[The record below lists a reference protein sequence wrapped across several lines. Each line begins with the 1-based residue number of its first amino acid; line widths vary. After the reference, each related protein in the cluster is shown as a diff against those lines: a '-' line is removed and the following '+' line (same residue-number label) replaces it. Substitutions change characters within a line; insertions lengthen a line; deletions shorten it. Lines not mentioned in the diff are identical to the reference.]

1 MGLAVLPCPSGSM
14 LGLMFA
20 GGSYCSGTYPQ
31 VKLALKLH
39 LYPPAAG
46 PREPP
51 IPKLKRQDMTLEQ
64 LRQYDGTGEHN
75 RVCVGVN
82 GKIFDVTRGKKFYG
96 PGESSVVGRWF

>member
-1 MGLAVLPCPSGSM
+1 MIFSTYVLKHYFPLSAS
-14 LGLMFA
+14 
-20 GGSYCSGTYPQ
+20 
-31 VKLALKLH
+31 
-39 LYPPAAG
+39 G

-64 LRQYDGTGEHN
+64 LKQYNGTGEHS

-96 PGESSVVGRWF
+96 PGESCVGGAGDGSS